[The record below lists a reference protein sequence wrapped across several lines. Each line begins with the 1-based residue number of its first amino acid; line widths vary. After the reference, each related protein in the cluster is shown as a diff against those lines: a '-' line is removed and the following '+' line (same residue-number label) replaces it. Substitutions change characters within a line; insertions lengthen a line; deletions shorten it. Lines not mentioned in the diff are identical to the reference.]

1 MPFPLNVIFLLPA
14 SRFLLK
20 VIAMSQSL
28 PIALSIA
35 GSDSGGGAGIQADL
49 LTFAAHG
56 VYGTTAI
63 TCLTAQ
69 NPEGVTAV
77 HASPAEIVREQIQQV
92 LRYYP
97 VKAIKTGMLFDAAI
111 IRAVVAVLKDNA
123 HIPLIVDPVMVASSG
138 ARLLQEDAMSV
149 MINEL
154 IPFAHV
160 VTPNLDEAEILLG
173 KRPRETEVG
182 MMVDAAELAKK
193 LGTTVLLKGGHSQG
207 TILRDILVDNN
218 GRALSVCTAN
228 RISDVDTHGSG
239 CTLSAGLTARL
250 ARGEDL
256 TEAFQNAHAYL
267 QESLVA
273 SIQAGPRKQ
282 IGH

>member
-138 ARLLQEDAMSV
+138 ARLLQEDAMS
-149 MINEL
+149 
-154 IPFAHV
+154 
-160 VTPNLDEAEILLG
+160 DD
-173 KRPRETEVG
+173 KRTHPVRTCS
-182 MMVDAAELAKK
+182 DA
-193 LGTTVLLKGGHSQG
+193 QF
-207 TILRDILVDNN
+207 R
-218 GRALSVCTAN
+218 
-228 RISDVDTHGSG
+228 
-239 CTLSAGLTARL
+239 
-250 ARGEDL
+250 
-256 TEAFQNAHAYL
+256 
-267 QESLVA
+267 
-273 SIQAGPRKQ
+273 
-282 IGH
+282 